1 LDVTK
6 ESDVNAVIVQVK
18 ESGMPLIGV
27 VSNAGV
33 SEIGTVEFQDLDTF
47 RWHYEV
53 NVFGTYRL
61 TQAALAL
68 LRQSRGRVV
77 LTSSMAGRIPALP
90 RFAGYVGTKYA
101 MEAFGDALRKEMEPR
116 GVSVSLIEP
125 GFLKSALTDKT
136 IQQEQELLLQQE
148 DAVSTE
154 QERRVYPELY
164 NDVRQQELIKI
175 TSLPGNMNETC
186 QAMQDALFG
195 KYPKTRYV
203 TARVGPF
210 PTWLFLRLVNLHPD
224 RVADILEKDGTR
236 SLLLLQSVREYVE
249 RILSF
254 VTGGK

>member
-1 LDVTK
+1 
-6 ESDVNAVIVQVK
+6 
-18 ESGMPLIGV
+18 MPLIGV

-116 GVSVSLIEP
+116 GVSVSLIEH

-136 IQQEQELLLQQE
+136 IQQEQKTYYSNKKTQFLLNKRGG
-148 DAVSTE
+148 S
-154 QERRVYPELY
+154 
-164 NDVRQQELIKI
+164 I
-175 TSLPGNMNETC
+175 
-186 QAMQDALFG
+186 
-195 KYPKTRYV
+195 
-203 TARVGPF
+203 
-210 PTWLFLRLVNLHPD
+210 
-224 RVADILEKDGTR
+224 
-236 SLLLLQSVREYVE
+236 QSCTMM
-249 RILSF
+249 L
-254 VTGGK
+254 KNKN